1 MAVAIHQRL
10 RDQQAIATS
19 DLELIVLGYCSKL
32 LFHRCK
38 LVSWCIQRDPKGSEI
53 MERYVPLTVVLL
65 VITMGC
71 ALARDYGYH
80 NSPEISEWF
89 KNLER
94 PDLPGPRG
102 NRSCC
107 DVSDCHRTEFTLK
120 DGHYRARV
128 GRIING
134 TKPPVWELTEWVDV
148 PDNAVIRDK
157 GNPVGEAI
165 ICHGESTYDTDKA
178 YSIPHIYCFVPGNLS

>member
-1 MAVAIHQRL
+1 
-10 RDQQAIATS
+10 
-19 DLELIVLGYCSKL
+19 
-32 LFHRCK
+32 
-38 LVSWCIQRDPKGSEI
+38 
-53 MERYVPLTVVLL
+53 MERHVPLTAILFVL
-65 VITMGC
+65 TMGC

-80 NSPEISEWF
+80 NAPEVTEWF
-89 KNLER
+89 KSLER

-134 TKPPVWELTEWVDV
+134 TEPPVWELLEWVDV
-148 PDNAVIRDK
+148 PDNAVIKDK
-157 GNPVGEAI
+157 GNPTGEAI
-165 ICHGESTYDTDKA
+165 ICHSEPTDDANKIHR
-178 YSIPHIYCFVPGNLS
+178 IPHIYCFVPGNLS

>member
-1 MAVAIHQRL
+1 MPAEAKWMAVAIHQRL

-89 KNLER
+89 KNMTFLDRGATEVVATYR
-94 PDLPGPRG
+94 IAIGRSLPSRM
-102 NRSCC
+102 
-107 DVSDCHRTEFTLK
+107 VT
-120 DGHYRARV
+120 
-128 GRIING
+128 I
-134 TKPPVWELTEWVDV
+134 
-148 PDNAVIRDK
+148 
-157 GNPVGEAI
+157 
-165 ICHGESTYDTDKA
+165 
-178 YSIPHIYCFVPGNLS
+178 

>member
-1 MAVAIHQRL
+1 
-10 RDQQAIATS
+10 
-19 DLELIVLGYCSKL
+19 
-32 LFHRCK
+32 
-38 LVSWCIQRDPKGSEI
+38 
-53 MERYVPLTVVLL
+53 MERHVPLTAILFVV
-65 VITMGC
+65 TMGC

-107 DVSDCHRTEFTLK
+107 DISDCHRTEFTLK

-165 ICHGESTYDTDKA
+165 ICHGESSYDTDKT